1 MANFP
6 VTVVLAILV
15 AELVSW
21 LYYGF
26 VANLALGAG
35 DRYFPTGILCNIPVC
50 IILRHIISEHF
61 PVTKFQQ
68 AVKVSFMLTL
78 FLSCMAAPSIVN
90 NVSTLTIFLVH
101 AFHRVIMLFSIIVT
115 YMFTENIKAN

>member
-50 IILRHIISEHF
+50 IILRHIIRYSVMF
-61 PVTKFQQ
+61 
-68 AVKVSFMLTL
+68 SI
-78 FLSCMAAPSIVN
+78 SIVIPIFSF
-90 NVSTLTIFLVH
+90 ST
-101 AFHRVIMLFSIIVT
+101 S
-115 YMFTENIKAN
+115 YYS